1 MFDECINAR
10 IHMWRNHKSCR
21 VNLEGWHSFLFIE
34 ANRWRY
40 YFQAHNY
47 ASGASNFNKAC
58 GLAAWT
64 ISFWFQIQ
72 LGSQNNIFSFSL
84 SFLYKFINLN
94 QTCKT
99 NSDTQME
106 QQAGRGSCPMR
117 HQHNRKSMSSLNS
130 FLWMKMNLKFNFF
143 VFFNN

>member
-1 MFDECINAR
+1 MFDKCVNAC
-10 IHMWRNHKSCR
+10 IHMWRNHESCR
-21 VNLEGWHSFLFIE
+21 VNLEGWHSFAAYRSQQMKILFP
-34 ANRWRY
+34 RY

-47 ASGASNFNKAC
+47 ASGASNFNEAC
-58 GLAAWT
+58 GLTAWT

-84 SFLYKFINLN
+84 TLLYIFINLN

-106 QQAGRGSCPMR
+106 QQAGGSSCPMR

-130 FLWMKMNLKFNFF
+130 FLWMKMDSKF
-143 VFFNN
+143 V